1 MGYGLQFSGTNQ
13 QLIFDTDNFGGA
25 VTLNP
30 YHFDSQGVLT
40 PGTSTITSS
49 STLTMNMSD
58 LLFVRVNSG
67 DLYGNITYNTNYTQK
82 YFVPAQNTGYFIA
95 RKSSSVGNITSLGSY
110 GLEIYGPPD
119 SQGNQE
125 VTFSTRRAD
134 SSVNVQYIFD
144 SLELTDNDSVWG
156 NSITGIY
163 VSVGH
168 MYYQVGGGT
177 WGCYNFGTNSI
188 TFDSLLNLGQFGSA
202 SIPNLGSIIIASV
215 RG

>member
-1 MGYGLQFSGTNQ
+1 MGYGLEFYGSNN

-30 YHFDSQGVLT
+30 YYFSGGTLVS
-40 PGTSTITSS
+40 GTSTTSNTIT
-49 STLTMNMSD
+49 LNIED

-67 DLYGNITYNTNYTQK
+67 ALRGNITYNTNYTQK
-82 YFVPAQNTGYFIA
+82 YFAPSQSTQYFIA
-95 RKSSSVGNITSLGSY
+95 RKTSSVGNIVSGNY
-110 GLEIYGPPD
+110 GLEIYD
-119 SQGNQE
+119 TSSN

-144 SLELTDNDSVWG
+144 SQELTHNQSMW
-156 NSITGIY
+156 STSTTGIY

-168 MYYQVGGGT
+168 MYYQFGGGT
-177 WGCYNFGTNSI
+177 WACYNFGSNSI
-188 TFDSLLNLGQFGSA
+188 TFDSQLNLGIFGTA
-202 SIPNLGSIIIASV
+202 SIPNVGSVIIASV

>member
-30 YHFDSQGVLT
+30 YYFSGSTLLPGVST
-40 PGTSTITSS
+40 TSSTI
-49 STLTMNMSD
+49 TMNMSD

-67 DLYGNITYNTNYTQK
+67 ALRGNITYNTGYTQK
-82 YFVPAQNTGYFIA
+82 YFSPNQSTGYFIA
-95 RKSSSVGNITSLGSY
+95 RKTSSVGNITSLGNY
-110 GLEIYGPPD
+110 GLEIYD
-119 SQGNQE
+119 SSSN

-144 SLELTDNDSVWG
+144 SQELTHNQSMWG
-156 NSITGIY
+156 SSITGIY

-168 MYYQVGGGT
+168 MYYNVSGGT
-177 WGCYNFGTNSI
+177 WGCYNFGSSSI
-188 TFDSLLNLGQFGSA
+188 TFDSILNLGQFGSA
-202 SIPNLGSIIIASV
+202 SIPNLGSLIIASV